1 MTVVANPLTNT
12 ASRSTSNESFATVLH
27 AAIDA
32 SGLGL
37 ARIHDHLKRRGV
49 SVSIATLSYWQNGH
63 SVPGRRS
70 TLAALAHLEDVL
82 HVAPGSLTTWV
93 PRAAKFGRNGRS
105 ARSAR
110 PDAMRQIPPPR
121 EAVTGSSSG
130 AAMASRPAD
139 ARGSVIQRR
148 PPAA

>member
-1 MTVVANPLTNT
+1 MTALTNPLATISSPG
-12 ASRSTSNESFATVLH
+12 AAGSESFATVLR

-37 ARIHDHLKRRGV
+37 ARINDHLRRRGV

-70 TLAALAHLEDVL
+70 TLCALVHLEEVL
-82 HVAPGSLTTWV
+82 RVAPGTLTARV
-93 PRAAKFGRNGRS
+93 PRAAKFTRG
-105 ARSAR
+105 ARTLRVA
-110 PDAMRQIPPPR
+110 PMRQER
-121 EAVTGSSSG
+121 H
-130 AAMASRPAD
+130 
-139 ARGSVIQRR
+139 